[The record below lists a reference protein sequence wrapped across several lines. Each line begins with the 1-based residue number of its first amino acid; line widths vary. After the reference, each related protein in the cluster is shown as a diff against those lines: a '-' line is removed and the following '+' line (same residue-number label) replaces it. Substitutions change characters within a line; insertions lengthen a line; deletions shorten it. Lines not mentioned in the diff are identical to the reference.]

1 MKIQILAIYI
11 KGSCKKFVGIMKS
24 CHSLN
29 FTSDFSQFL
38 TDMMVVV
45 VVGVSLNRC
54 TLEPGD
60 KILDCPPT
68 FTMYAFD
75 AAVNGAS
82 VVKGASHL

>member
-1 MKIQILAIYI
+1 
-11 KGSCKKFVGIMKS
+11 
-24 CHSLN
+24 
-29 FTSDFSQFL
+29 
-38 TDMMVVV
+38 MVVM
-45 VVGVSLNRC
+45 VVGVSPNRC

>member
-1 MKIQILAIYI
+1 MEIQILAIYI
-11 KGSCKKFVGIMKS
+11 KGSCKKFVRTMKS

-29 FTSDFSQFL
+29 FTSGFSQFL
-38 TDMMVVV
+38 TDLMVVV
-45 VVGVSLNRC
+45 VVNVSLNRC